1 MDKKMYSIILNGKF
15 AGVVIGT
22 DYEIEEDKYT
32 KIISVKY
39 DKHFIYNIHGENIK
53 VIEVPNEDLKEIIQ
67 NKRYK
72 VIVESK

>member
-15 AGVVIGT
+15 AGVVIGP

-32 KIISVKY
+32 KKIYIKY